1 MLNSLAFSLT
11 VLTASAEGAADVV
24 ALMMAPLRLSFP
36 LDFTLFG
43 SFPRNCNLCMPAP
56 PKR

>member
-1 MLNSLAFSLT
+1 

-36 LDFTLFG
+36 PDFTLFG
-43 SFPRNCNLCMPAP
+43 SLPRNCNFCVRGP
-56 PKR
+56 PNR

>member
-36 LDFTLFG
+36 PDFTLFG
-43 SFPRNCNLCMPAP
+43 SLPRNCNFCVRGP
-56 PKR
+56 PNR